1 VSEGVGMKKYSAF
14 DIIGPDMIGPSSSH
28 TAGANRLGA
37 LARKIAR
44 GDMIKTTI
52 QLHGSF
58 AKTFRGHG
66 TDRAVVAG
74 LLGIPASDER
84 LKDAL
89 KLADAWGFSYE
100 LEKVDLG
107 NVHPN
112 TVKFII
118 DQSGGKSIQITG
130 ASIGGGNI
138 EMTEL
143 DGLKLKLTG
152 EYPTLITR
160 HRDYPGVI
168 SKVTGLLA
176 EHGVNIAFMSVYR
189 HSKGEDAF
197 MVIEADDCFDEGIEE
212 TLRSQIEGVN
222 DAYAIVF
229 MDGEA

>member
-1 VSEGVGMKKYSAF
+1 MKQYSAF

-37 LARKIAR
+37 MARKIAR
-44 GDMIKTTI
+44 GDIKRTTVH
-52 QLHGSF
+52 LHGSF

-66 TDRAVVAG
+66 TDRALVAG
-74 LLGIPASDER
+74 LLGISASDER

-89 KLADAWGFSYE
+89 KLADDSGFSYE
-100 LEKVDLG
+100 FRKADLG
-107 NVHPN
+107 DVHPN
-112 TVKFII
+112 TVKFSIE
-118 DQSGGKSIQITG
+118 QSSGKTLEIMG

-138 EMTEL
+138 EITEI
-143 DGLKLKLTG
+143 DGLKLRLTG

-168 SKVTGLLA
+168 SMVTGILA
-176 EHGVNIAFMSVYR
+176 EHEINIAFMSVYR

-197 MVIEADDCFDEGIEE
+197 MVIEADDNFDEGIEARLKNE
-212 TLRSQIEGVN
+212 IEGVK

-229 MDGEA
+229 TDKEA